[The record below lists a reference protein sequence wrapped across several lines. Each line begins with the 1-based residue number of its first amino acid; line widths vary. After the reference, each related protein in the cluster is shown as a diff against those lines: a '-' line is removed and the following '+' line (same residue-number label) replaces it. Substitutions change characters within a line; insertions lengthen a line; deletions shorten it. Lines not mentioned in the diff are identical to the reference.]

1 MMTKWTLLGLLII
14 AVNFIT
20 ISYAEE
26 KSDDWHQKIESI
38 NREAQLQREKTQLQF
53 EKYRLESQK
62 MDADIAALLAAQKQK
77 ETEKIAKL
85 AAQEQAEAAIKA
97 EEAVDE
103 IRSQLEQAEVKRRD
117 QLFLGVV
124 ILITTG
130 FLWGVA
136 RKSRKEELMKY
147 HEKFGIVVVLVCVLL
162 ILLALM
168 ISEPWIERFDFIQ
181 NLMSALRIRLLPETE
196 GCEVYASRYTYC
208 QFAIDF
214 PAKYAVLS
222 LLALAAYG
230 FTTYLGITP
239 ALKKKNKIISEITPD
254 TTT

>member
-1 MMTKWTLLGLLII
+1 MTKWTFLGLLII
-14 AVNFIT
+14 AVNSIT

-38 NREAQLQREKTQLQF
+38 NREAQLQREQTQLQL
-53 EKYRLESQK
+53 ERYRLESQK
-62 MDADIAALLAAQKQK
+62 MDADIAALLAAQQQI
-77 ETEKIAKL
+77 ETARNAKL
-85 AAQEQAEAAIKA
+85 AAQEQAEAAKKA

-103 IRSQLEQAEVKRRD
+103 IRSKLEQVEVKRKD
-117 QLFLGVV
+117 QLFLGIV
-124 ILITTG
+124 ILMVTG
-130 FLWGVA
+130 FLWSAV
-136 RKSRKEELMKY
+136 RKSRKGELMKY

-162 ILLALM
+162 TLLALM
-168 ISEPWIERFDFIQ
+168 ISEPWVERFDFIQ

-196 GCEVYASRYTYC
+196 GCEVYASGYSYC

-239 ALKKKNKIISEITPD
+239 ALKKKNKIISETTPD
-254 TTT
+254 TTM